1 MEIIAVKKVLIVIP
15 ARGNSKA
22 IPRKNLRFLAGK
34 PLIAYSIQ
42 TALQCSFVSS
52 VVVTTDDEEIKYASM
67 KYGAQVID
75 RPAKLGHD
83 DVTLDPVVY
92 DALYQVE
99 QSENTLYDVVI
110 TLQPTSPLLTTAT
123 LEEAFR
129 YFITKDVDAIISAI
143 NRPSL
148 AWTETSEG
156 YRPLYK
162 KRVNRQYLPKYFVE
176 TGAFV
181 MSKRKFVNA
190 ESRLGDNNL
199 IYEILENEAVDID
212 SYNDLFIAEKELMKK
227 RVLFRVDGHTEIGM
241 GHIYR
246 CLTLAYQMSDCIIR
260 FVLNEKSD
268 IGIMKIADSYFPYDV
283 ISNDE
288 DVLDIV
294 KKYRIDIVINDILD
308 TDRVYI
314 EKLKNFSL
322 RVINFEDLGSG
333 ADYADIV
340 INDLY
345 EKQKEGSHF
354 LWGSKYYCIRDEFHL
369 CTAKSFLPLV
379 ENVLITFGGTDPA
392 NLTVRLYNIVRKLNL
407 QNIKFTFILG
417 LGNPSFKEDFKV
429 QFQQNIEVIRDVKT
443 ITKYMA
449 TADMAISS
457 QGRTMLELACL
468 EVPSILIA
476 QNDRELNHEFGE
488 ISNGFINLG
497 CHNEVSDETIQET
510 VEWLVNCPQMR
521 KHLKSQM
528 HRISTDLKKGTD
540 IVKKIILS

>member
-1 MEIIAVKKVLIVIP
+1 MKKTLIVIP

-42 TALQCSFVSS
+42 NALQCSFASD
-52 VVVTTDDEEIKYASM
+52 VVVTTDDDEIKYVSM

-75 RPAKLGHD
+75 RPTELGYD

-92 DALYQVE
+92 DALKQVE
-99 QSENTLYDVVI
+99 KGKNTCYDIVI
-110 TLQPTSPLLTTAT
+110 TLQPTSPLLTTNT
-123 LEEAFR
+123 LEDAFKC
-129 YFITKDVDAIISAI
+129 FIAKDVDALISAI

-156 YRPLYK
+156 YMPLYK

-181 MSKRKFVNA
+181 ISKRKYVNT
-190 ESRLGDNNL
+190 ESRFGDNNL
-199 IYEILENEAVDID
+199 IYEIPENEAVDID
-212 SYNDLFIAEKELMKK
+212 SYNDLFIAEKELIKK
-227 RVLFRVDGHTEIGM
+227 HVLFRVDGYTEIGL

-246 CLTLAYQMSDCIIR
+246 CLTLAYQMTDCIIR

-268 IGIMKIADSYFPYDV
+268 IGIKKIADSFFPYDV
-283 ISNDE
+283 IRNNE
-288 DVLDIV
+288 DILNLAV
-294 KKYRIDIVINDILD
+294 KYKTDIVINDILD
-308 TDRVYI
+308 TERDYI
-314 EKLKNFSL
+314 EKLKSISL

-333 ADYADIV
+333 ADHADIV

-345 EKQKEGSHF
+345 EKQKDGNHF

-369 CTAKSFLPLV
+369 CTAKSFISLV
-379 ENVLITFGGTDPA
+379 ENVLIIFGGTDPA
-392 NLTVRLYNIVRKLNL
+392 NLTTRLYNIVKKLNL

-417 LGNPSFKEDFKV
+417 LGNTNFKEDFND
-429 QFQQNIEVIRDVKT
+429 QFHHNIEVIRDVKT
-443 ITKYMA
+443 ITKYIA
-449 TADMAISS
+449 EADMAISS

-476 QNDRELNHEFGE
+476 QNDRELNHKFGE

-497 CHNEVSDETIQET
+497 CHNEVDDATIQET
-510 VEWLVNCPQMR
+510 LEWLINCPQMR

-528 HRISTDLKKGTD
+528 HRISTDLKNGTE

>member
-1 MEIIAVKKVLIVIP
+1 MGSINMKKTLIVIP

-42 TALQCSFVSS
+42 NALKCSFASD
-52 VVVTTDDEEIKYASM
+52 VVVTSDDDEIKYVSM

-75 RPAKLGHD
+75 RPAELGQD
-83 DVTLDPVVY
+83 NVTLDPVVY
-92 DALYQVE
+92 D
-99 QSENTLYDVVI
+99 TLKQAEKRNATCYDIVV
-110 TLQPTSPLLTTAT
+110 TLQPTSPLLTTTT
-123 LEEAFR
+123 LDDAFE
-129 YFITKDVDAIISAI
+129 YFIAKGVDTLISAI

-156 YRPLYK
+156 HMPLYK

-181 MSKRKFVNA
+181 ISKREFINA
-190 ESRLGDNNL
+190 ESRFGVNNL
-199 IYEILENEAVDID
+199 VYEIPENESIDID
-212 SYNDLFIAEKELMKK
+212 SYNDLCLAERELTKK
-227 RVLFRVDGHTEIGM
+227 HVLFRVDGYTEIGL

-246 CLTLAYQMSDCIIR
+246 CLTLAYQMTDCIVH
-260 FVLNEKSD
+260 FVLSDKSD
-268 IGIMKIADSYFPYDV
+268 IGIKKIADSFFPYDV
-283 ISNDE
+283 IHNNDAIF
-288 DVLDIV
+288 DLAVKYKTDIV
-294 KKYRIDIVINDILD
+294 VNDILD
-308 TDRVYI
+308 TDKDYI
-314 EKLKNFSL
+314 EKLKGMSL

-333 ADYADIV
+333 ADYADMV

-345 EKQKEGSHF
+345 EKQKESSHF

-369 CTAKSFLPLV
+369 CAPKSFLSSV

-392 NLTVRLYNIVRKLNL
+392 DLTTRLFNIVKNLNY
-407 QNIKFTFILG
+407 QKIKFTFILG
-417 LGNPSFKEDFKV
+417 IGNTNFKEDYGG
-429 QFQQNIEVIRDVKT
+429 QCYNNIEVVRDVKT

-449 TADMAISS
+449 EADMAISS

-488 ISNGFINLG
+488 ISNGIINLG
-497 CHNEVSDETIQET
+497 CYNEVDNTTIQET
-510 VEWLVNCPQMR
+510 LEWLINCPQMR

-528 HRISTDLKKGTD
+528 HRISVDLKSGTD
-540 IVKKIILS
+540 VVKRIILS